1 MSRKGWALFA
11 LVGLLWGVPYLFM
24 KVAVE
29 ELSTPVIVFSRL
41 LIGALV
47 LIPIALHQ
55 KTLRSAL
62 QYWRYIAYYAI
73 LEMVIPWTLITS
85 AQKDLSSGVVALL
98 VATVPIWATFFAHHS
113 GDSTAAHRTRIFGI
127 AIGFLGI
134 AFLVGIETLNDVKSA
149 QALLKVLIAAVSYA
163 YAVNMITRK
172 APNTSGIAINGLAM
186 VLATFIFAPFAL
198 TRLPAQTPSTNAL
211 LSTIGLGIIC
221 TAFAFWIFFLVLDE
235 IGAAR
240 ASLVVYPNT
249 AVAVVLGIF
258 LLDEKIT
265 LAIAIGLPL
274 VLLGS
279 YFASRKPEAPVIAG

>member
-1 MSRKGWALFA
+1 MSRKGWALFG
-11 LVGLLWGVPYLFM
+11 LVGVLWGVPYLFM

-29 ELSTPVIVFSRL
+29 ELATPVIVFSRL
-41 LIGALV
+41 LIGAVV
-47 LIPIALHQ
+47 LIPLALHQ
-55 KTLRSAL
+55 KAIRPAL
-62 QYWRYIAYYAI
+62 KYWPYIALYAI
-73 LEMVIPWTLITS
+73 LEMVIPWTLITN
-85 AQKDLSSGVVALL
+85 AQKELSSGVVALL
-98 VATVPIWATFFAHHS
+98 VATVPIWATLFAHHT

-127 AIGFLGI
+127 AIGLVGI
-134 AFLVGIETLNDVKSA
+134 TFLVGFETLNDVGNIRSLI
-149 QALLKVLIAAVSYA
+149 QVLIASVSYA

-172 APNTSGIAINGLAM
+172 TPGISGIAINGLAM
-186 VLATFIFAPFAL
+186 LLSTIIFAPFAL
-198 TRLPAQTPSTNAL
+198 THLPTSSPSTNAVL
-211 LSTIGLGIIC
+211 ATVGLGVIC
-221 TAFAFWIFFLVLDE
+221 TAFAFWVFFLVLDE

-274 VLLGS
+274 VLVGS

>member
-1 MSRKGWALFA
+1 MSRKGWALFG
-11 LVGLLWGVPYLFM
+11 LVGVLWGVPYLFM

-41 LIGALV
+41 LIGAAVLV
-47 LIPIALHQ
+47 PLALYE
-55 KTLRSAL
+55 KTLRPAL
-62 QYWRYIAYYAI
+62 KYWKYIALYAVA
-73 LEMVIPWTLITS
+73 EMVIPWTLITN

-98 VATVPIWATFFAHHS
+98 VATVPIWATLFAHHT

-127 AIGFLGI
+127 ALGLIGI
-134 AFLVGIETLNDVKSA
+134 VFLVGIETLNDFGNMR
-149 QALLKVLIAAVSYA
+149 ALIQVLIASASYA

-172 APNTSGIAINGLAM
+172 APDTSGVAINGIAM
-186 VLATFIFAPFAL
+186 ALSTIIFAPFAI
-198 TRLPAQTPSTNAL
+198 THLPSQTPSSEAIL
-211 LSTIGLGIIC
+211 ATIGLGVIC
-221 TAFAFWIFFLVLDE
+221 TAFAFWVFFIVLKE

-258 LLDEKIT
+258 LLDEQLT
-265 LAIAIGLPL
+265 LAIAIGLPM

-279 YFASRKPEAPVIAG
+279 YFASRKPSAPVIAG

>member
-11 LVGLLWGVPYLFM
+11 LVGVLWGVPYLFM
-24 KVAVE
+24 KVAVD

-47 LIPIALHQ
+47 LIPIAIHQ
-55 KTLRSAL
+55 KTLRIAL
-62 QYWRYIAYYAI
+62 QYWPYIAVYAV
-73 LEMVIPWTLITS
+73 LEMVIPWTLITN

-98 VATVPIWATFFAHHS
+98 VATVPIWATLFAHHT

-127 AIGFLGI
+127 GIGFVGI
-134 AFLVGIETLNDVKSA
+134 AFLVGFETLKDFGNVR
-149 QALLKVLIAAVSYA
+149 ALIQVLIASISYA

-186 VLATFIFAPFAL
+186 VLSTIIFAPFAI
-198 TRLPAQTPSTNAL
+198 THMPTETPSTNAIL
-211 LSTIGLGIIC
+211 ATVGLGIIC
-221 TAFAFWIFFLVLDE
+221 TAVAFWIFFLVLEE

-265 LAIAIGLPL
+265 LAIAIGLPM

-279 YFASRKPEAPVIAG
+279 YFASRKPAAPVIAG